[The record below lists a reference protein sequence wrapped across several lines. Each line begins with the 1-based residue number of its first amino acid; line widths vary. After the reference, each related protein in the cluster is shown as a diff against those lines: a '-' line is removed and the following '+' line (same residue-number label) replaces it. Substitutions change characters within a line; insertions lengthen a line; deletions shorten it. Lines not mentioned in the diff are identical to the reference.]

1 MITFIWIAALI
12 ILVVAAMGVAYGA
25 NQRKR
30 AGQSSQAQVTA
41 QHSGE
46 EAPRVGRASGLN

>member
-1 MITFIWIAALI
+1 MITFIWIAALA
-12 ILVVAAMGVAYGA
+12 ILVLAAMGVAYGA

-30 AGQSSQAQVTA
+30 SGQSGQANVNA

-46 EAPRVGRASGLN
+46 EAPRVGRPTGVN